1 MLSLLFYLL
10 DTYFFSDIFISICPC
25 KRNCHIFHGLVTS
38 SNGVPVEIQDV
49 APGYRVVGFLVEVML
64 ERFLKQYIF

>member
-1 MLSLLFYLL
+1 MLSLLFYP
-10 DTYFFSDIFISICPC
+10 TRHIFFSDIFVSICPC
-25 KRNCHIFHGLVTS
+25 KHSCYIFHGLVTS

-49 APGYRVVGFLVEVML
+49 ALGFRVVEFQVEVMF